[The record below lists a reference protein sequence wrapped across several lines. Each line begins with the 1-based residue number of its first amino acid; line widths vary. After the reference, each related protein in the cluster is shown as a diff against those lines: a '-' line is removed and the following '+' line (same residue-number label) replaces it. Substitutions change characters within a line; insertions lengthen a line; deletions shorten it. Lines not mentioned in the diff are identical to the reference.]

1 MKMKEAL
8 CAQRKT
14 LKMVSWR
21 AQQHFEKNEKHIWIL
36 GNKKRKVLLGHLL
49 SKQWRV
55 THRNPKWKQAW
66 NSLLLI
72 NKTVVS
78 WQCYTQ
84 ALLAVTCRSLGI
96 FFLPYLLIVEL
107 DDCLVRA
114 CLWSSWNVD
123 TTTFSLSFHFRS
135 DQCFYAQ
142 WCHSHL
148 YVAAVKQAW
157 RQI

>member
-55 THRNPKWKQAW
+55 THRNPKWKQA
-66 NSLLLI
+66 
-72 NKTVVS
+72 
-78 WQCYTQ
+78 
-84 ALLAVTCRSLGI
+84 
-96 FFLPYLLIVEL
+96 
-107 DDCLVRA
+107 
-114 CLWSSWNVD
+114 
-123 TTTFSLSFHFRS
+123 
-135 DQCFYAQ
+135 
-142 WCHSHL
+142 
-148 YVAAVKQAW
+148 
-157 RQI
+157 